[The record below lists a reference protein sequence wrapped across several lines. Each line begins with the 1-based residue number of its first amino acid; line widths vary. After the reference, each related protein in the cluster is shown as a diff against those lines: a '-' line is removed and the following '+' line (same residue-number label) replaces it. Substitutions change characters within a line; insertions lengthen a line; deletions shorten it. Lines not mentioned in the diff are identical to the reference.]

1 MNNIEKQAREI
12 LRVDDVA
19 ELIGSTRN
27 GIYKLVFNRRIPHYK
42 PTGGRLYFKR
52 SEIEAWL
59 LSNRVAPMDELEQQ
73 AAAGLREG
81 LDLDG
86 PAPLQ
91 DAAAARQP
99 LRHVKQPCR
108 ILRQVIVQLKKL
120 GHGA

>member
-27 GIYKLVFNRRIPHYK
+27 GIYKLVFYGRIPHKK

-73 AAAGLREG
+73 AAAYM
-81 LDLDG
+81 
-86 PAPLQ
+86 
-91 DAAAARQP
+91 
-99 LRHVKQPCR
+99 VKNR
-108 ILRQVIVQLKKL
+108 
-120 GHGA
+120 

>member
-1 MNNIEKQAREI
+1 MNNIEKQVREI

-73 AAAGLREG
+73 AAAYM
-81 LDLDG
+81 
-86 PAPLQ
+86 
-91 DAAAARQP
+91 
-99 LRHVKQPCR
+99 VKNR
-108 ILRQVIVQLKKL
+108 
-120 GHGA
+120 

>member
-19 ELIGSTRN
+19 ELIGSNRN

-73 AAAGLREG
+73 AAAYM
-81 LDLDG
+81 
-86 PAPLQ
+86 
-91 DAAAARQP
+91 
-99 LRHVKQPCR
+99 VKNR
-108 ILRQVIVQLKKL
+108 
-120 GHGA
+120 